1 MDFFESIPQPP
12 SPEPPRRPRRR
23 PWMQPEAVIPG
34 SVPAELLL
42 VRSESA
48 GVAVGSL
55 RAYANGFEFT
65 LHVRL
70 RREDEEYRH
79 GMSDPFDWHA
89 SGRGGT
95 TRDQALRLGILYADE
110 RRAASTSR
118 PPMLPDGAEA
128 GELVLQQGGS
138 SGSDRRWDGDFWVH
152 PLPPDGPVTFVAAWL
167 AYGGTETVRRWT
179 ALQSAQPPAALSS
192 CGPMTQ
198 TTSPPADGPAAPSRQ
213 ANPASLARTARQA
226 APASCDLRTP

>member
-23 PWMQPEAVIPG
+23 PWMQPETVIPG

-55 RAYANGFEFT
+55 RAYPNGFEFT

-110 RRAASTSR
+110 RRAATTSR
-118 PPMLPDGAEA
+118 PPMLPDGADA

-152 PLPPDGPVTFVAAWL
+152 PLPPDGPVTFVASWL
-167 AYGGTETVRRWT
+167 AHRGDRNPCAGKC
-179 ALQSAQPPAALSS
+179 SLSS
-192 CGPMTQ
+192 TD
-198 TTSPPADGPAAPSRQ
+198 SSHF
-213 ANPASLARTARQA
+213 
-226 APASCDLRTP
+226 LR

>member
-1 MDFFESIPQPP
+1 
-12 SPEPPRRPRRR
+12 
-23 PWMQPEAVIPG
+23 MQPETVIPG

-55 RAYANGFEFT
+55 RAYPNGFEFT

-70 RREDEEYRH
+70 RREDEEDRH

-110 RRAASTSR
+110 RRAATTSR
-118 PPMLPDGAEA
+118 RPMLADGAEA

-138 SGSDRRWDGDFWVH
+138 SGSERRWDGDFWVH
-152 PLPPDGPVTFVAAWL
+152 PLPPDGPVTFVASWL
-167 AYGGTETVRRWT
+167 AYGVTETRAQVDGSAIRAAASRAIELWPDDPDYEPTGGWASSTIT
-179 ALQSAQPPAALSS
+179 AGEPSEP
-192 CGPMTQ
+192 GTN
-198 TTSPPADGPAAPSRQ
+198 SPPSG
-213 ANPASLARTARQA
+213 
-226 APASCDLRTP
+226 SC

>member
-55 RAYANGFEFT
+55 RAYPNGFEFT

-70 RREDEEYRH
+70 RREDEE
-79 GMSDPFDWHA
+79 PPA
-89 SGRGGT
+89 SSRSRVSEPTSGACFAVGT
-95 TRDQALRLGILYADE
+95 
-110 RRAASTSR
+110 
-118 PPMLPDGAEA
+118 
-128 GELVLQQGGS
+128 
-138 SGSDRRWDGDFWVH
+138 
-152 PLPPDGPVTFVAAWL
+152 
-167 AYGGTETVRRWT
+167 
-179 ALQSAQPPAALSS
+179 SAQPTRPA
-192 CGPMTQ
+192 
-198 TTSPPADGPAAPSRQ
+198 
-213 ANPASLARTARQA
+213 
-226 APASCDLRTP
+226 

>member
-1 MDFFESIPQPP
+1 
-12 SPEPPRRPRRR
+12 
-23 PWMQPEAVIPG
+23 MQPEAVIPG

-55 RAYANGFEFT
+55 RAYPNGFEFT

-118 PPMLPDGAEA
+118 RPMLPDGAEA

-152 PLPPDGPVTFVAAWL
+152 PLPPDGPVTFVASWL
-167 AYGGTETVRRWT
+167 AYGVTETRAQVDGSAIRAAASRAIELWPDDPDYEPAGGWASGTIT
-179 ALQSAQPPAALSS
+179 AGEPGEPGTS
-192 CGPMTQ
+192 
-198 TTSPPADGPAAPSRQ
+198 SPPSGP
-213 ANPASLARTARQA
+213 
-226 APASCDLRTP
+226 C

>member
-1 MDFFESIPQPP
+1 
-12 SPEPPRRPRRR
+12 
-23 PWMQPEAVIPG
+23 MQPEAVIPG
-34 SVPAELLL
+34 SVPAALLL

-55 RAYANGFEFT
+55 RSYPNGFEFT

-110 RRAASTSR
+110 RRAATTSR
-118 PPMLPDGAEA
+118 RPMLPDGAEA
-128 GELVLQQGGS
+128 GELVLQG
-138 SGSDRRWDGDFWVH
+138 V
-152 PLPPDGPVTFVAAWL
+152 
-167 AYGGTETVRRWT
+167 TETRAQVDGSAIRAAASRAIELWPDDPDYEPTGGWASSTIT
-179 ALQSAQPPAALSS
+179 AGEPSEP
-192 CGPMTQ
+192 GTN
-198 TTSPPADGPAAPSRQ
+198 SPPSGP
-213 ANPASLARTARQA
+213 
-226 APASCDLRTP
+226 C